1 MGPLSFKP
9 TMVTFFAIFFP
20 FILFICFDSKI
31 FFKKYIFIFPLI
43 IIILFILT
51 TYFLISASFK
61 DPGILFRNT
70 ESDTKMSVM
79 RDRKNIL
86 ISQLGYF
93 HNYKICDT
101 CYIVRPMRSTHCGH
115 CDNCVEKFDHH
126 CPWIGTCVGKRNY
139 PNFFCFLV
147 SVNALQIFMAIF
159 CLIHLSISI
168 SDDVKKYKNDKD
180 FKVNKVE
187 FGFSRVIVSIYLI
200 IYCGTT
206 MIFTTGLFIYH
217 FKITEKYETTKENL
231 KKFFINL
238 FGNPYIR
245 SKKLNWKNTIFPK
258 VNKKSVLEIM
268 KDNKDIY
275 ISEGLKLI
283 EIEKQQEKE
292 KIENNIKNDYNGDE
306 SSYDKKI
313 ETNYNDESNGI
324 KEEDVHIELSNIH
337 DDTNSIKNNSN
348 NFNKSRN
355 KYENISN
362 KKSNNNILDTDGDSN
377 FRSTNINNNLLN
389 SEDNNESLKT
399 DIIKD
404 NNYSQNDINS
414 FRSKEKNKL
423 LKYDIKEDK
432 IKESEEDKY
441 NEIKNNS
448 LNCNFEEEQKEDIE
462 KKLIPVR
469 ENNENNT
476 IDKNIKEHKI
486 CESLESLPK
495 ANVNKVFG
503 EFQKKNYSKQLPKR
517 KKKEEQNL

>member
-20 FILFICFDSKI
+20 IILFICFDSKI
-31 FFKKYIFIFPLI
+31 FFQKYIFIFPLI
-43 IIILFILT
+43 IIILFVLT

-139 PNFFCFLV
+139 PNFFCFLIC
-147 SVNALQIFMAIF
+147 VNALQIFMAIF

-168 SDDVKKYKNDKD
+168 SDDVKKYKNDED

-200 IYCGTT
+200 IYCGIT

-217 FKITEKYETTKENL
+217 FKISEKYETTKENL
-231 KKFFINL
+231 KKFFMNL

-245 SKKLNWKNTIFPK
+245 SKKINWKNTIFPK
-258 VNKKSVLEIM
+258 INKKSILEIM

-275 ISEGLKLI
+275 ISEGNKLV
-283 EIEKQQEKE
+283 EKE
-292 KIENNIKNDYNGDE
+292 EKEIIKKNINSFSNYNNEDD
-306 SSYDKKI
+306 SSYNKKM
-313 ETNYNDESNGI
+313 ETNDNDQSNGI
-324 KEEDVHIELSNIH
+324 KEEDIQIELSNVI
-337 DDTNSIKNNSN
+337 DESKYIKNDSN
-348 NFNKSRN
+348 NSKSRN
-355 KYENISN
+355 KYEKISN
-362 KKSNNNILDTDGDSN
+362 KKSNNNILDTAGDSN
-377 FRSTNINNNLLN
+377 FKSFNINNNLLN
-389 SEDNNESLKT
+389 SDDNNESLKT
-399 DIIKD
+399 DINKD
-404 NNYSQNDINS
+404 SNYSQNDFNS

-423 LKYDIKEDK
+423 IKTDIKEDSLNEL
-432 IKESEEDKY
+432 ESKNKD
-441 NEIKNNS
+441 IKNNS
-448 LNCNFEEEQKEDIE
+448 ANCNIEEEKLDDI
-462 KKLIPVR
+462 KKKISFEQDKNSNVD
-469 ENNENNT
+469 ENN
-476 IDKNIKEHKI
+476 KKHKI

-495 ANVNKVFG
+495 ANAKKVFG
-503 EFQKKNYSKQLPKR
+503 EFQRKNYSKQLPKR
-517 KKKEEQNL
+517 KKKEE

>member
-20 FILFICFDSKI
+20 FLLFLCFDSEI

-43 IIILFILT
+43 IIILFFLT

-139 PNFFCFLV
+139 PNFFCFLIC
-147 SVNALQIFMAIF
+147 VNALQIFMAVF

-168 SDDVKKYKNDKD
+168 SDDVKKYKKDED

-187 FGFSRVIVSIYLI
+187 FGFCRVIVSIYLI
-200 IYCGTT
+200 IYCGIT
-206 MIFTTGLFIYH
+206 MIFTTGLLIYH
-217 FKITEKYETTKENL
+217 YKITEKYETTKENL
-231 KKFFINL
+231 KKFFMNL
-238 FGNPYIR
+238 FGNPYFR

-258 VNKKSVLEIM
+258 INKKSVLKIM

-275 ISEGLKLI
+275 ISEGIKLI
-283 EIEKQQEKE
+283 EKEKEQEKE
-292 KIENNIKNDYNGDE
+292 KDIKNNINSFSNNEDE
-306 SSYDKKI
+306 SSYNKKI
-313 ETNYNDESNGI
+313 ETNDNDQSNGI
-324 KEEDVHIELSNIH
+324 KEEDVQIELSNVK
-337 DDTNSIKNNSN
+337 DDSNFIKNESNSP
-348 NFNKSRN
+348 KSRN
-355 KYENISN
+355 KYEKISN
-362 KKSNNNILDTDGDSN
+362 KKSNNNILDTAGDSN
-377 FRSTNINNNLLN
+377 FRSFNINNNLL
-389 SEDNNESLKT
+389 SSDDNNESLKT
-399 DIIKD
+399 DINKD
-404 NNYSQNDINS
+404 SNYSQNEFNS
-414 FRSKEKNKL
+414 FRSKEKNHLIKSES
-423 LKYDIKEDK
+423 KEDK
-432 IKESEEDKY
+432 QNELKESINNDIKDNSVNCNIEDEKKDDIKKQISFEEDK
-441 NEIKNNS
+441 NS
-448 LNCNFEEEQKEDIE
+448 ND
-462 KKLIPVR
+462 
-469 ENNENNT
+469 NENN
-476 IDKNIKEHKI
+476 KKHKI

-495 ANVNKVFG
+495 ANVKKVFG
-503 EFQKKNYSKQLPKR
+503 EFQRKNYSKQLPKR